1 MIWKV
6 NALKDQIGSNYCHS
20 EIQYFFFPS
29 RLKNLA
35 EKKILLQKALA
46 PLKNELE
53 EKNGKLQV
61 LFARE

>member
-1 MIWKV
+1 LEF
-6 NALKDQIGSNYCHS
+6 NLLS
-20 EIQYFFFPS
+20 S

-46 PLKNELE
+46 PLKNELD

-61 LFARE
+61 PFARE